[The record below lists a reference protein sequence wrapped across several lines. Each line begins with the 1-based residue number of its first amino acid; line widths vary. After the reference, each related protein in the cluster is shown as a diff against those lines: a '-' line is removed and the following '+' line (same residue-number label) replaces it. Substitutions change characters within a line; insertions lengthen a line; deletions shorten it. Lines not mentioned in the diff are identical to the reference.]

1 MTINGPIVPKFFDPP
16 TSDAVTPTPG
26 DPAIGSII
34 AGEIITCTK
43 TGRMW
48 VNYRNS
54 EMIPV
59 RPEWTFENLNGDTYA
74 GLRSILLGT
83 SPFQSVGVEI
93 YGSGLV
99 VPGALNVSG
108 TVTNSGAYSQNGA
121 GAFNVNTSSPI
132 TLVSTSASAA
142 NTPYIQGKKPTLNN
156 QNSGGTGDS
165 YELAVNQGNGIEFG
179 DYATGGYTLNAII
192 RKNEAIF
199 YDPVKIDTVPNA
211 GMLGTGAN
219 GQIGYAAPPRV
230 EVILDPTF
238 SLTTTGSW
246 EDITDGIPDPIQV
259 IVGVTGRTTIV
270 QLNALITVQHTTGN
284 ADVSFRIYNVT
295 DSAVVVATSQNVN
308 GYGSLSI
315 SKMVQITNQKTYKIQ
330 INSTHAVDVLRKD
343 ATNSTAASYLE
354 GLTIG

>member
-1 MTINGPIVPKFFDPP
+1 MTITGPIVPKFFDPP

-26 DPAIGSII
+26 DLATGSII

-54 EMIPV
+54 EMIPI
-59 RPEWTFENLNGDTYA
+59 RPEWTFSNSNGATYA
-74 GLRSILLGT
+74 GLRSTLLGT

-108 TVTNSGAYSQNGA
+108 TVTNSGSYSQNGA

-156 QNSGGTGDS
+156 QSSGGTGDS

-179 DYATGGYTLNAII
+179 DYAGGGYTLNAII

-199 YDPVKIDTVPNA
+199 YDPVKINTVPNA
-211 GMLGTGAN
+211 GMLGTDSN
-219 GQIGYAAPPRV
+219 GQIGYAAPPLV
-230 EVILDPTF
+230 EVLLAPTF

-246 EDITDGIPDPIQV
+246 EDITDGTDPIQV
-259 IVGVTGRTTIV
+259 TVGVTGRTTIV
-270 QLNALITVQHTTGN
+270 QLNALITVQHTSGN
-284 ADVSFRIYNVT
+284 ADVSFRIYNAT
-295 DSAVVVATSQNVN
+295 DSAVVVGTSQNVN

-315 SKMVQITNQKTYKIQ
+315 SKMIQITGQKTYKLQ
-330 INSTHAVDVLRKD
+330 INSTHAVDVLRRD
-343 ATNSTAASYLE
+343 ATNTSSASYLE